1 MNWLAPNLGAT
12 NTSLFTALPGGI
24 RLNDNDNTSNWFL
37 AVKEFG
43 VWWSDSEVNLNSS
56 NFTYLNW
63 EESNLII
70 SNNSN
75 EQVIHKKSGFSIRC
89 LKD

>member
-1 MNWLAPNLGAT
+1 M
-12 NTSLFTALPGGI
+12 
-24 RLNDNDNTSNWFL
+24 
-37 AVKEFG
+37 G